1 MTQMIAV
8 ANQKGGVGKTS
19 IAVHLACLAH
29 ETDRRTLLVDLDQQG
44 SATLLCSGDG
54 GKHRTNQG
62 TVLDLWDDEI
72 ETLNVQESLFG
83 FDYLQASEELDAVD
97 DELDDARKAL
107 LKLDTYGY
115 DTIIFDCPPAPG
127 VRQIAPILIAD
138 RQVVPITADALG
150 TQGLVGVL
158 MQHQKLILPENPELD
173 LRIIVNMHK
182 ATSTTQKAVIEQ
194 LHGYL
199 GDKLIDSVLTDRE
212 AVKHALRAGKPVW
225 AVTKEPFGEAWRTAC
240 EDLLSF
246 GLADGNSLADGEGAD
261 MPEDLIDD
269 VPEDLMDEVKS

>member
-1 MTQMIAV
+1 MTQIIAV

-19 IAVHLACLAH
+19 IAVHLAALAH

-54 GKHRTNQG
+54 GKHRTRTG
-62 TVLDLWDDEI
+62 TVLDLWDESI
-72 ETLNVQESLFG
+72 QTLPIQESLFG

-97 DELDDARKAL
+97 DDLDDARKAL
-107 LKLDTYGY
+107 LRLDDYGY
-115 DTIIFDCPPAPG
+115 DTIIIDCPPAPG
-127 VRQIAPILIAD
+127 VRQIAPLLIAD

-158 MQHQKLILPENPELD
+158 MQNQKLILPHNSGLD
-173 LRIIVNMHK
+173 LRIIINLHK
-182 ATSTTQKAVIEQ
+182 STSLTQKAVIEHLQ
-194 LHGYL
+194 EHL
-199 GDKLIDSVLTDRE
+199 GDKLLEQVLTDRE

-225 AVTKEPFGEAWRTAC
+225 ATTKEPFGEAWRAAC

-246 GLADGNSLADGEGAD
+246 AEENSHLADGDDSDGVD
-261 MPEDLIDD
+261 MPEDL
-269 VPEDLMDEVKS
+269 EDTVGVEA